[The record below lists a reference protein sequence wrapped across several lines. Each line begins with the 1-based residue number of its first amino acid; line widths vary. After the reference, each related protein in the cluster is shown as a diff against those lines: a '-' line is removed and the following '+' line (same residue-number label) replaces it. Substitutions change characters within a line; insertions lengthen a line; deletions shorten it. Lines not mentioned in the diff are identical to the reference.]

1 MSAQEQKLSRRQ
13 HILQALAGMLESDLE
28 GRITTAKLAQE
39 VGVSEAALYRH
50 FPSKTKMFEALIEF
64 IEQTVFERIAVILKD
79 QSTAKARC
87 DAILYLILAF
97 SERNPG
103 MARILVGDALAGENA
118 KLRARVAQF
127 FDRVETQLKQV
138 LREAELK
145 EGMRPTMTVTESAN
159 LLISCAE
166 GRMLQ
171 FVRSGFKRSP
181 TQYWR
186 DQYQHL
192 MGSFFRELAV

>member
-1 MSAQEQKLSRRQ
+1 MSAQDQKLTRRQ
-13 HILQALAGMLESDLE
+13 HILQALAGMLEGDLD

-64 IEQTVFERIAVILKD
+64 IEQTVFERVAVILKD
-79 QSTAKARC
+79 QTTAESRC
-87 DAILYLILAF
+87 DAILFLILAF
-97 SERNPG
+97 CERNPG
-103 MARILVGDALAGENA
+103 MARILVGDALAGENT
-118 KLRARVAQF
+118 KLHARVVQF

-138 LREAELK
+138 LREAELR
-145 EGMRPTMTVTESAN
+145 EGLRPVLTVSESAN
-159 LLISCAE
+159 LLMSCAE

-171 FVRSGFKRSP
+171 FVRSGFKRPP
-181 TQYWR
+181 TQHWR

-192 MGSFFRELAV
+192 MGSFFREMAV